1 MDVTLYLK
9 SITAECEALQDRVRY
24 FIDDGHWPTDG
35 AWKESILRALI
46 SRTIPSTFSVASG
59 FVLTES
65 GPSKQIDVLVYD
77 NTIPVLYRGGD
88 LVFVTP
94 SACAAIIEVKSSL
107 RANSFLAAIQ
117 KVADDSELILR
128 YPRTRRL
135 FTGVFSYDFHGGDP
149 VRLLEHLDNAAQRS
163 RNRLINH
170 VSLGK
175 SRFIKFW
182 RQDPSNSR
190 DREYESWH
198 HYQLNAMAPGYFLH
212 NLMSHLAN
220 DNLIRGN
227 DVWFP
232 PEGKEIYLTDSLRLT
247 APAPAAVPFRRLRTH
262 RE

>member
-1 MDVTLYLK
+1 MEIARYLK

-59 FVLTES
+59 FVLTER

-77 NTIPVLYRGGD
+77 NRVPVLYRGGD

-107 RANSFLAAIQ
+107 RANTFLAAVQ
-117 KVADDSELILR
+117 KLADDSELIR
-128 YPRTRRL
+128 DYRGTKPL
-135 FTGVFSYDFHGGDP
+135 FSGVFSYEFEGNGRR
-149 VRLLEHLDNAAQRS
+149 RLLEHLDTAAQSS
-163 RNRLINH
+163 RKRLVNH
-170 VSLGK
+170 ASLGA

-182 RQDPSNSR
+182 KQDPSNPA
-190 DREYESWH
+190 DREYENWH
-198 HYQLNAMAPGYFLH
+198 HYHLNEMAPGYFLH

-232 PEGKEIYLTDSLRLT
+232 PEGKEIHLTDTLKLT
-247 APAPAAVPFRRLRTH
+247 APAPVPVPFRRLRMH